1 MLRVDGLSKSF
12 GGNLVTRNVSLEF
25 PAGSLSAIIGPN
37 GAGKTTLFNL
47 ICGSCQPDGGEIWL
61 AGRRLSGLT
70 AKEIVRC
77 GLTRAFQVAS
87 LFPSFTVLEN
97 LAVAGSAA
105 RLGWR
110 GLGCRFPTIE
120 GQRTADE
127 ILALLELESVAN
139 VPVSQLNH
147 GDQKMVDIG
156 IALCLK
162 PKVLMLDEPTAGMS
176 PQERWHMVST
186 IQRLW
191 KVGSLT
197 VIFIEHDMDIV
208 FSVAENVT
216 VLSYGSIL
224 ARGSPDEVRA
234 DPKVIEAYLG
244 SYAKR
249 EHSV

>member
-1 MLRVDGLSKSF
+1 MLRIVNLNRSF
-12 GGNLVTRNVSLEF
+12 GGNHVTRDISLSF

-47 ICGSCQPDGGEIWL
+47 ICGGIRPDSGEVWL
-61 AGRRLSGLT
+61 GDQQLTGLT
-70 AKEIVRC
+70 AQEIVAC

-87 LFPSFTVLEN
+87 LFPSLTVSEN
-97 LAVAGSAA
+97 LAAAGSADK
-105 RLGWR
+105 LGWR
-110 GLGCRFPTIE
+110 GMFRRFPTDE
-120 GQRTADE
+120 GRRTANE
-127 ILALLELESVAN
+127 VLKLLELEAVAN
-139 VPVSQLNH
+139 TPASQLTH

-176 PQERWHMVST
+176 PQERRHMVDT
-186 IQRLW
+186 IKKLW
-191 KVGSLT
+191 KAISLT

-208 FSVAENVT
+208 FSVAQNVT

-224 ARGSPDEVRA
+224 AQGRPNEVRN

-244 SYAKR
+244 SYAKQ
-249 EHSV
+249 ENAA

>member
-1 MLRVDGLSKSF
+1 MLSIERLSKSF
-12 GGNLVTRNVSLEF
+12 GGNHVIRNISLEF

-47 ICGSCQPDGGEIWL
+47 ICGALGPDSGEI
-61 AGRRLSGLT
+61 RLDGKRISGLNT
-70 AKEIVRC
+70 MEIVRC

-97 LAVAGSAA
+97 LAAAGSVNM
-105 RLGWR
+105 LGWR
-110 GLGCRFPTIE
+110 GLGCRFPSIE

-127 ILALLELESVAN
+127 ILGLLELESVAN
-139 VPVSQLNH
+139 LPVSQLNH

-162 PKVLMLDEPTAGMS
+162 PKVLMLDEPTAGMG
-176 PQERWHMVST
+176 PQERWHMVAT
-186 IQRLW
+186 IEKLW
-191 KVGSLT
+191 KAGSLT

-224 ARGSPDEVRA
+224 ARGNPEEVRS

-244 SYAKR
+244 SYAKL
-249 EHSV
+249 ESAK